1 MMLFIYFTV
10 LSCAYSLIDARH
22 ASKEATIHSPS
33 PASDAGV
40 FQVLGRALS
49 LVKRDS
55 VFMNS
60 TVLDKGF
67 NGDVLFS

>member
-10 LSCAYSLIDARH
+10 LACAYSLIGARH
-22 ASKEATIHSPS
+22 ASKEAAIHGRSL
-33 PASDAGV
+33 ASDAGV
-40 FQVLGRALS
+40 FRALRRALS

-55 VFMNS
+55 VFKNS